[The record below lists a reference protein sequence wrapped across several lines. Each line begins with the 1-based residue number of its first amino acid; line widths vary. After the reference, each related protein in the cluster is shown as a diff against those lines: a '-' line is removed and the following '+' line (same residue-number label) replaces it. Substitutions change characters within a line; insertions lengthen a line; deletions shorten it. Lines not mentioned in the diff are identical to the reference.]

1 MSKVRVKIKR
11 TVAAFLAFC
20 MLLSSF
26 NGVAWA
32 DTGSPDDDYYPESR
46 DVVFKLDA
54 NQMRSEAALAVQNG
68 IMGQEAVTLES
79 LGLSAQNKTNVKNAY
94 AGLFADENSQIY
106 EMVVPYAF
114 DENNDENNSWMNEI
128 PDGAS
133 MRMFVRVPNQVAS
146 SSNAEAN
153 EEYSLS
159 GEENFLFLFINNSDY
174 DLTFSVEVNNKRT
187 KPVEVPYKDSIA
199 AKRATDSNPAFPGG
213 APAQSTAVTEPMTTV
228 VESSTVNPSETSA
241 VESTDVT
248 ASSTEES
255 SAAAVDAS
263 TEESTTEPEVTSAE
277 TETAATEEGTAAETT
292 ADSTEKTTEAAAK
305 ETTEAAVDNQTE
317 ASTETATEEKTEAAT
332 EAVTEK
338 ETEESTEAAAEA
350 TEKEPEAANEPEK
363 EPAEAADESEE
374 PVTVSKSKHE
384 TVLVA
389 SAMEDGWEPQ
399 SPDEDP
405 ELMDDEDDEEYPGYL
420 DEEEENGNEE
430 NDAIEIVTGTVLK
443 AVLLGS
449 EGSNGLFAAF
459 IGNSGSEEGSARL
472 TEVKGSDL
480 LTAKETESLFKVT
493 LYDYSGTGRDGS
505 KGEINGYLNRDNKKL
520 GDGFRFGGGNGPQ
533 NAFKIDNTN
542 VNIVQGITEPELSS
556 DGTLI
561 NRYTKVDLFPT
572 SQSGLS
578 PYAVKVYENVN
589 ADQIFAKNYDG
600 YYEFDSSQIGGK
612 YVEYSNS
619 LVPLNN
625 QEKYGKEYRNAG
637 GIQDG
642 SNQLGFWPFKSSN
655 WYFGM
660 KVAFDF
666 SVLEDGMYN
675 GEEMEFEFRGDD
687 DVWVYLTDNNKNDK
701 GKIVL
706 DVGGDHNAMGG
717 TINFA
722 TGEIRYYKVNPENG
736 NGQVV
741 SFRYTGNNQNTG
753 PNKMT
758 RYPKTISP
766 KAYLYTLE
774 DAMSTT
780 GYSEAKVKSM
790 YPLGF
795 MGLERQELAEYTLN
809 FYYLERG
816 GQGSNCY
823 LRFNMP
829 VIEKDEI
836 TLNKR
841 VYSED
846 ESDKSRE
853 YKFDL
858 YYRTKGSSEFE
869 AYDKNPITLDGDT
882 HATKIID
889 QKFLEGTEYYFVERN
904 NSASA
909 TRWTKAEENGLE
921 SPIYVVGDNN
931 SVMCSNYFEM
941 NPTVEK
947 KANLIGDDGSY
958 DITLG
963 VNGNT
968 LTAEDGDK
976 EAYLTNIVA
985 TDPLSEYVDFADYD
999 VDKGPALRLIA
1010 GNAEQQ
1016 LVSDKIGD
1024 GQYRY
1029 KLAGTDTIVANV
1041 DVNSK
1046 IITWFVTKENDA
1058 EDTLK
1063 KGESKS
1069 LIYTVRTTDKAV
1081 YYGNAAYPH
1090 TGASSTGTHAGK
1102 KGYYSNGIKGTQL
1115 ETAVLDSNTTLGTP
1129 NEQLKFPQPVV
1140 RPVEK
1145 GILTVAKELSNAD
1158 TGAEEPAKGT
1168 EFAFT
1173 VEASNITNEYVIR
1186 EYRNEFKKIA
1196 IVNGV
1201 LNDKVTLRAEES
1213 CTYTGLNEAAE
1224 YSVKE
1229 EAYTSDIYRSEVEKI
1244 VITKDGVPAT
1254 KLSTNAVSGSIS
1266 KEEIVTFFNTFTTMT
1281 KPALNLT
1288 KTVSGADAPL
1298 WAAAETYEYVIK
1310 DSMGNVF
1317 TEYTWNN
1324 EKPTVLSNGVQ
1335 GFKITDAY
1343 QNSDNTVQIVFN
1355 NALERGKFQLV
1366 ELTAGTA
1373 TDIVWSMDGKVESTT
1388 NALDFELTDSSVEAG
1403 ITMTCENIYDKSE
1416 LTIAKRMIGE
1426 NLNPDAWYKFDVL
1439 FLNREGKPGLEAGQI
1454 VSATLVSDTGKAKLY
1469 TADADEMSKGNADA
1483 LTIGAD
1489 GKLTIYMTADAEV
1502 RLNGILRGTEC
1513 KVSEDLAALDGL
1525 YYKTRLDSVDKTV
1538 IPANDSSESKKIEL
1552 SDIGHKFDDSSKEA
1566 VQFTFYN
1573 TVEAVRMNLSITKQL
1588 VDEAGA
1594 PKKDIEDV
1602 SFVFKITD
1610 KDENSPN
1617 FNNVFYKRISI
1628 SADKEQPENTITIYN
1643 LPYSE
1648 NYQVE
1653 EMGQMRYQAVGERIQ
1668 SAAPVKNDSGE
1679 FEAAVVFKNRKIE
1692 ESLFSNTSVTT
1703 NKFVLNENGSY
1714 VFERNNDMPN
1724 DRLPQPEALVAYDL
1738 PRKPKTGNYGSD
1750 GFDDGDTQLV

>member
-1 MSKVRVKIKR
+1 MNKVRVKIKR

-20 MLLSSF
+20 MLLSTF

-32 DTGSPDDDYYPESR
+32 DTGTPDDDYYPESR

-54 NQMRSEAALAVQNG
+54 NQMWNEAALAVQNG

-79 LGLSAQNKTNVKNAY
+79 LGLSAQNKSNVKNAY
-94 AGLFADENSQIY
+94 AGLFADENSQIF

-114 DENNDENNSWMNEI
+114 DENNDENNNWMYEI

-146 SSNAEAN
+146 SSNAEEN
-153 EEYSLS
+153 EEYSLN

-199 AKRATDSNPAFPGG
+199 AKRATDSNPVFPGG
-213 APAQSTAVTEPMTTV
+213 APAQSTAVTEPVTSV
-228 VESSTVNPSETSA
+228 AESSTVNPSETSA

-248 ASSTEES
+248 APSTEES
-255 SAAAVDAS
+255 STAASDAF
-263 TEESTTEPEVTSAE
+263 TEESTTAGEASAE
-277 TETAATEEGTAAETT
+277 TGTSAIDEGTEAETS
-292 ADSTEKTTEAAAK
+292 ADSIEKTTEAVEK
-305 ETTEAAVDNQTE
+305 DTTEAAAEN
-317 ASTETATEEKTEAAT
+317 K
-332 EAVTEK
+332 
-338 ETEESTEAAAEA
+338 TEAAAEA
-350 TEKEPEAANEPEK
+350 STEDKTEVAAETETEKETEAAKEETEKETEAAAEQKEEPAEVSEEK
-363 EPAEAADESEE
+363 EEPAEAA
-374 PVTVSKSKHE
+374 VTVSKSKHE

-420 DEEEENGNEE
+420 DEEEKAEE
-430 NDAIEIVTGTVLK
+430 NETVEIVTGTVLK

-480 LTAKETESLFKVT
+480 LKAKETESLFKVT
-493 LYDYSGTGRDGS
+493 LYDYSGTGGDGS
-505 KGEINGYLNRDNKKL
+505 QQKINNYLNGSNIKL
-520 GDGFRFGGGNGPQ
+520 GNGFRFNGGDGPQ
-533 NAFKIDNTN
+533 NNFKSNNKN

-556 DGTLI
+556 DGVLI
-561 NRYTKVDLFPT
+561 NHYTKADLFPDKQPSNVPT
-572 SQSGLS
+572 DTL
-578 PYAVKVYENVN
+578 KVYENVDAN
-589 ADQIFAKNYDG
+589 QLFKMNNDG
-600 YYEFDSSQIGGK
+600 YYEFDSSQVGGK
-612 YVEYSNS
+612 YVAGTNA
-619 LVPLNN
+619 LVPLNDS
-625 QEKYGKEYRNAG
+625 EKNGNAYRNAE

-642 SNQLGFWPFKSSN
+642 AGKVGFWPFKKTN
-655 WYFGM
+655 WFFGM

-675 GEEMEFEFRGDD
+675 GEQMEFEFRGDD
-687 DVWVYLTDNNKNDK
+687 DVWVYLTDKNDNSHK

-706 DVGGDHNAMGG
+706 DVGGNHNAMGG

-722 TGEIRYYKVNPENG
+722 TGEIAYKKVHPNIENS
-736 NGQVV
+736 QVV
-741 SFRYTGNNQNTG
+741 SFHYDGNNPKTG

-758 RYPKTISP
+758 RYPETISP

-774 DAMSTT
+774 DAIATL
-780 GYSEAKVKSM
+780 GYSEAIVKSM

-795 MGLERQELAEYTLN
+795 MGLKRQELAEYTLN

-816 GQGSNCY
+816 GKGSNCY

-846 ESDKSRE
+846 EADKTRE

-869 AYDKNPITLDGDT
+869 AYDDNPIILDGDT
-882 HATKIID
+882 HATKIIGK
-889 QKFLEGTEYYFVERN
+889 KFLEGTEYYFVERN

-909 TRWTKAEENGLE
+909 TRWTNAKLNGLQ
-921 SPIYVVGDNN
+921 SPTYVVGENN
-931 SVMCSNYFEM
+931 SVVCSNYFEM

-947 KANLIGDDGSY
+947 EANLIGDDGSY
-958 DITLG
+958 EITLG

-968 LTAEDGDK
+968 LTADEGDN
-976 EAYLTNIVA
+976 EEYLTNIVA

-999 VDKGPALRLIA
+999 INIGPALSLIA
-1010 GNAEQQ
+1010 DGAKLQ
-1016 LVSDKIGD
+1016 LVSGKIGD
-1024 GQYRY
+1024 GLYRY
-1029 KLAGTDTIVANV
+1029 MLAGTDTVVADV
-1041 DVNSK
+1041 DVTNK
-1046 IITWFVTKENDA
+1046 VIKWFVTKENDI

-1063 KGESKS
+1063 KGQVKY

-1081 YYGNAAYPH
+1081 YYGNGEYPH

-1102 KGYYSNGIKGTQL
+1102 KGYYSNGIEGTQL
-1115 ETAVLDSNTTLGTP
+1115 EAAVLDSNTTLGTP

-1140 RPVEK
+1140 RPTEK
-1145 GILTVAKELSNAD
+1145 GVLTVAKELAD
-1158 TGAEEPAKGT
+1158 GAEEPADGT
-1168 EFAFT
+1168 EFVFT
-1173 VEASNITNEYVIR
+1173 VKANNVAADYVVR
-1186 EYRNEFKKIA
+1186 AYRGDFKQIA
-1196 IVNGV
+1196 VVNGE
-1201 LNDKVTLRAEES
+1201 LNDKIALEAEES
-1213 CTYTGLNEAAE
+1213 CIYSGLNEAAE

-1229 EAYTSDIYRSEVEKI
+1229 EAYISDIYRSEVEKI
-1244 VITKDGVPAT
+1244 VTVKDGVSDT
-1254 KLSTNAVSGSIS
+1254 KTNTNAAQGFIS
-1266 KEEIVTFFNTFTTMT
+1266 KVEMVTFYNTFSTMT
-1281 KPALNLT
+1281 KPVLNLT
-1288 KTVSGADAPL
+1288 KVVSGADAPVHTT
-1298 WAAAETYEYVIK
+1298 AERYEYLIQNNN
-1310 DSMGNVF
+1310 GTVF
-1317 TEYTWNN
+1317 SEYTWNGQ
-1324 EKPTVLSNGVQ
+1324 KPVELSNGEL
-1335 GFKITDAY
+1335 GFIIDGAY
-1343 QNSDNTVQIVFN
+1343 QGSDYNVKIVFN

-1366 ELTAGTA
+1366 ELNSGTA
-1373 TDIVWSMDGKVESTT
+1373 TDIAWSIDGTEASKT
-1388 NALDFELTDSSVEAG
+1388 NTLEFELTDASIEAG
-1403 ITMTCENIYDKSE
+1403 IKLTCENIYDKNE
-1416 LTIAKRMIGE
+1416 LSIVKHVVGE
-1426 NLNPDAWYKFDVL
+1426 NSIPDAWYKFDVQ
-1439 FLNREGKPGLEAGQI
+1439 FLNRKGNPGLEEGQL
-1454 VSATLVSDTGKAKLY
+1454 VTATLVSGKAKLN
-1469 TADADEMSKGNADA
+1469 TNDAEELIKGDA
-1483 LTIGAD
+1483 VMLKIGAD
-1489 GKLTIYMTADAEV
+1489 GKLTVYMTADAEV

-1513 KVSEDLAALDGL
+1513 KVSEDLAGFDSL
-1525 YYKTRLDSVDKTV
+1525 YYKTRLESVDKTV
-1538 IPANDSSESKKIEL
+1538 TLADGTAKPVKADIN
-1552 SDIGHKFDDSSKEA
+1552 DIGHKFDAGSREEA
-1566 VQFTFYN
+1566 KFVFN
-1573 TVEAVRMNLSITKQL
+1573 NAMEAVRMNLSITKQL

-1610 KDENSPN
+1610 NDKNSPN
-1617 FNNVFYKRISI
+1617 LNNVFYKRISI
-1628 SADKEQPENTITIYN
+1628 SAQKEQPENTITIYN
-1643 LPYSE
+1643 LPYSQD
-1648 NYQVE
+1648 YQVE
-1653 EMGQMRYQAVGERIQ
+1653 EMGQMRYQVVGDSIQ
-1668 SAAPVKNDSGE
+1668 SAVPVKNGDGG
-1679 FEAAVVFKNRKIE
+1679 FEAAVVFKNRKME

-1703 NKFVLNENGSY
+1703 NKFVLDKNDGSY